1 MTMTTL
7 EIKYQRPHLYPKQE
21 DAIFGKQ
28 RYAVVEGATKSGK
41 TVACIAWILEQAL
54 HGKAGQ
60 NFWWVAPVYSQTKVA
75 FRRLKRGLPPHL
87 YVTNESELTV
97 TLLNGSIVRFLS
109 AEKPDALYGEDVFA
123 VVLDEATRMRQES
136 WFAIRST
143 LTATR
148 GPIRIIG
155 NVKGRNNWAYRIA
168 RRAEQGE
175 KGWHYA
181 KITAYDAIDA
191 GILDESEIAQAKAQ
205 LPEQVFNELYRAIP
219 SEDGGNPFGQSNI
232 QKCIG
237 PMTSSEPVVFGV
249 DLAKSVDW
257 TVAVGLDNT
266 GAVCSFER
274 FQLPWEETISRLA
287 RLIGNTHAV
296 VDSTGVGDPVVER
309 LQRHLSSVEGFHFSS
324 SSKQK
329 LMEGLALAIQGQH
342 VTYPEGPIVSELDVF
357 AYEYTRTGVRY
368 SAPDGLHDDC
378 VMALALA
385 VYAQGHSAGEGVW

>member
-1 MTMTTL
+1 MTTL
-7 EIKYQRPHLYPKQE
+7 EITYQRPNLYPKQE
-21 DAIFGKQ
+21 RAIFGPS
-28 RYAVVEGATKSGK
+28 RYSVVEGATKSGK

-75 FRRLKRGLPPHL
+75 FRRLKRGLPQHL
-87 YVTNESELTV
+87 YITNESELTV

-109 AEKPDALYGEDVFA
+109 AEKPDALYGEDVYG

-143 LTATR
+143 ITATR
-148 GPIRIIG
+148 GKVRIIG
-155 NVKGRNNWAYRIA
+155 NVKGRNNWAYRLA
-168 RRAEQGE
+168 RKAEQGE
-175 KGWHYA
+175 PEWDYA
-181 KITAYDAIDA
+181 KLTAYDAVDA
-191 GILDESEIAQAKAQ
+191 GILDRREIEQAKAQ
-205 LPEQVFNELYRAIP
+205 LPEQIFNELYKAVP
-219 SEDGGNPFGQSNI
+219 SEDGGNPFGQGAI
-232 QKCIG
+232 FKCIG
-237 PMTSSEPVVFGV
+237 PMGLSEPAVFGV

-257 TVAVGLDNT
+257 TVAVGLDVD
-266 GAVCSFER
+266 GSVCSFDR
-274 FQLPWEETISRLA
+274 FQLPWEETIVRLA
-287 RLIGNTHAV
+287 RLIGDTHSI

-309 LQRHLSSVEGFHFSS
+309 LQRHLPSVEGFHFSS
-324 SSKQK
+324 TSKQK

-342 VTYPEGPIVSELDVF
+342 VTLPEGPLVSELSSF

-385 VYAQGHSAGEGVW
+385 VHGQGITPSQGLW